1 MHMLQGQ
8 QPTVLLMT
16 TTLGSTVAAVRN
28 NSCIEQNI
36 VDCALKEVLLHTSI
50 FTCNVCHT
58 GWMLI
63 QPNGWMVELGRAQ

>member
-1 MHMLQGQ
+1 MVDKCTCCKDSSLQC
-8 QPTVLLMT
+8 
-16 TTLGSTVAAVRN
+16 LGSTVAAVRN

-36 VDCALKEVLLHTSI
+36 VGCALKEVLLHTSI
-50 FTCNVCHT
+50 FTCDVCHT